1 MTTPSHTTPL
11 ALVTGGS
18 RGIGRAI
25 VQRLARDGYDVAI
38 LYRRNEAEARAAA
51 AEVEALGR
59 RAILLQADLGDA
71 AQVQAALDQLVAAT
85 DRVDVFVANAAATA
99 FKSLLESKPHH
110 VEKTYAITIGS
121 FLAIVQRIASLMPDT
136 GRIVTI
142 SGMDT
147 HRYVA
152 GHGVLASAKSA
163 LETLTKYLAVELG
176 PRGITVNAVNPGYV
190 ETDSVALY
198 LGDEETRRTF
208 LEEIEG
214 TTPLRALGTPA
225 EVADLVGYLCSKEAG
240 WMQGQVLYL
249 DGGIF
254 LSAPGHSPRWWKRS
268 GRA

>member
-1 MTTPSHTTPL
+1 MATARDTPL

-25 VQRLARDGYDVAI
+25 VRRLARDGYDVA
-38 LYRRNEAEARAAA
+38 LVYRRDAVAARAAA
-51 AEVEALGR
+51 AEVEGLGR
-59 RAILLQADLGDA
+59 RAIVLQADLGDP
-71 AQVQAALDQLVAAT
+71 AQVAAALDALVAQTA
-85 DRVDVFVANAAATA
+85 RVDAFVANAAATA
-99 FKSLLESKPHH
+99 FKPLLESKPHH
-110 VEKTYAITIGS
+110 VEKTYAITIGA
-121 FLAIVQRIASLMPDT
+121 FLAIVQRVAPLMRDP
-136 GRIVTI
+136 GRIVAI

-163 LETLTKYLAVELG
+163 LEALTKYLAVELG

-190 ETDSVALY
+190 DTDSVALY
-198 LGDEETRRTF
+198 FGGDEARRTF

-214 TTPLRALGTPA
+214 TTPLRALGTPE
-225 EVADLVGYLCSKEAG
+225 EVADLVAFLCSREAA

-254 LSAPGHSPRWWKRS
+254 LSAPGHSVRWWRKT
-268 GRA
+268 GRG

>member
-1 MTTPSHTTPL
+1 MAW

-25 VQRLARDGYDVAI
+25 ALRLARDGADVA
-38 LYRRNEAEARAAA
+38 LVYRRDAAA
-51 AEVEALGR
+51 ATQVTDAIQALGR
-59 RAILLQADLGDA
+59 RALALQADLIDPG
-71 AQVQAALDQLVAAT
+71 QVTTALHRLQEVTSA
-85 DRVDVFVANAAATA
+85 VDILVANAAATA
-99 FKSLLESKPHH
+99 FRPLLDVKPHH
-110 VEKTYAITIGS
+110 IQKTYAITIAS
-121 FLAIVQRIASLMPDT
+121 FLQIVQHVAARMPAG

-152 GHGVLASAKSA
+152 GHGILASAKAA

-190 ETDSVALY
+190 DTDSVAY
-198 LGDEETRRTF
+198 YFGDEESRRAF
-208 LEEIEG
+208 KEEVEAA
-214 TTPLRALGTPA
+214 TPLRAVGTPD
-225 EVADLVGYLCSKEAG
+225 EVADLVGFLCSPAAA

-254 LSAPGHSPRWWKRS
+254 LHAPGHSVRWWKRTN
-268 GRA
+268 R

>member
-1 MTTPSHTTPL
+1 L

-25 VQRLARDGYDVAI
+25 TARLARDGFDVA
-38 LYRRNEAEARAAA
+38 LVYRRNEAEARAAA
-51 AEVEALGR
+51 ADVEAAGR
-59 RAILLQADLGDA
+59 RAVVLQADLGEP
-71 AQVQAALDQLVAAT
+71 AQVAAALEALERQTA
-85 DRVDVFVANAAATA
+85 RVDVFVANAAATA
-99 FKSLLESKPHH
+99 FKPLLDAKPYH

-121 FLAIVQRIASLMPDT
+121 FLTIVQRIVPLMPSP

-190 ETDSVALY
+190 ETDSVTLY
-198 LGDEETRRTF
+198 FGGDEARQSF
-208 LEEIEG
+208 LDELEG
-214 TTPLRALGTPA
+214 TTPLRALGRPE
-225 EVADLVGYLCSKEAG
+225 EVADLVGYLCSTQAA

-254 LSAPGHSPRWWKRS
+254 LSAPGHSVRWWRKT
-268 GRA
+268 GRG